1 MQIRI
6 RIGRFF
12 YASDIRQTRIWS
24 KSCHILIQFL
34 TGLTTFLPV
43 FRQTFIRNL
52 SDFTSESDKNLTR
65 HVWYQKLRF
74 AFFIRLLSE
83 NKSDSCQNLMWNLV
97 RIWCG
102 ILSESDEMS
111 DKNLMIFCWK
121 KFFFVFFLS
130 FSRRFFLNFL
140 RVSFSLL
147 LVFVLC

>member
-102 ILSESDEMS
+102 ILSETDEMS

-121 KFFFVFFLS
+121 NFFWFFLS